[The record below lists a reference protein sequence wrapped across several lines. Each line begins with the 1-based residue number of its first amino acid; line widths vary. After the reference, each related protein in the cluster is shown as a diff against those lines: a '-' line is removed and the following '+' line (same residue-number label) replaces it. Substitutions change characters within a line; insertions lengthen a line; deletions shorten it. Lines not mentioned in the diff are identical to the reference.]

1 MLPATQR
8 KPKGKYKAANVA
20 ANAEEQSLAHADYN
34 CQKSTGILTKA
45 QNIYYEKAATWLN
58 EHEPLILE
66 VRDIERQAQ
75 ERAAAL
81 LNGN

>member
-1 MLPATQR
+1 MLPSYAEKTW
-8 KPKGKYKAANVA
+8 GKYKAANVA
-20 ANAEEQSLAHADYN
+20 ANAEEQALAHADYN

-45 QNIYYEKAATWLN
+45 QNIYYERPRPGSMSMNRSSLKYAISN
-58 EHEPLILE
+58 
-66 VRDIERQAQ
+66 VRAQ